1 MIATRALCSLALV
14 SLLGFAGPSSAEK
27 IDLSPYIGILGT
39 AGDFK
44 LFVRSDGGQRLVTL
58 LSVQPWKK
66 KGWQETV
73 EASVVGTPSSDGTAV
88 FEEYLIP
95 DKRLYS
101 GNESFETGLTFEVN
115 KPAKGLKLVVNPE
128 KVQQLK
134 KKTRLLLDGE
144 KIGKTE
150 QLEAWAV
157 GGLEDVSTPSGDY
170 LSALRALSSSQL
182 GLEDGDNELIFL
194 VSQTLWYAAGIG
206 LVRRQVFLEAYENGF
221 LVDAQAWTEELA
233 AGSIDGVPFP

>member
-14 SLLGFAGPSSAEK
+14 CLLGFSGPSSAEK

-95 DKRLYS
+95 GKRLYS
-101 GNESFETGLTFEVN
+101 GDEFFEGGITFSVR
-115 KPAKGLKLVVNPE
+115 KPVKSLKLVVNPN

-134 KKTRLLLDGE
+134 KKTDLLLDGA

-157 GGLEDVSTPSGDY
+157 GGVEDVSTPSGDY
-170 LSALRALSSSQL
+170 LSALRALSSS
-182 GLEDGDNELIFL
+182 GLEIEDGGNEFVFL
-194 VSQTLWYAAGIG
+194 VSQTLWYGAGIG
-206 LVRRQVFLEAYENGF
+206 LVRREVFLESYENGF
-221 LVDAQAWTEELA
+221 LVDAQNWTEELVS
-233 AGSIDGVPFP
+233 GSIGGVPFP